1 MKKHYKLE
9 VSVKIL
15 ERGKWSFEDREAIAF
30 TVNELIP
37 AGVHPVDYARQRLRE
52 EVARHAS
59 QTTIKTKEEIT
70 SSVEI

>member
-15 ERGKWSFEDREAIAF
+15 ERGKWTHDDREVIAF
-30 TVNELIP
+30 GVQELIP
-37 AGVHPVDYARQRLRE
+37 TGIHPVDYLRQRLRE

-59 QTTIKTKEEIT
+59 QTTIKTREEIT

>member
-1 MKKHYKLE
+1 MKKHHKLE

-15 ERGKWSFEDREAIAF
+15 QRGKWTHDDREVIAF
-30 TVNELIP
+30 SVNELIP

-59 QTTIKTKEEIT
+59 QTTISTREEIT